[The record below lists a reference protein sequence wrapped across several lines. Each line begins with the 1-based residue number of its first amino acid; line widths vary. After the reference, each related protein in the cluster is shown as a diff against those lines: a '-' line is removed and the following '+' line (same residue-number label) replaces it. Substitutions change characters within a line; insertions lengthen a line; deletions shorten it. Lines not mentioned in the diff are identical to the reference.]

1 MRKLA
6 KGREKNHQRE
16 LEKIIYKGHTG
27 QLFPTDETG
36 KSQFRC
42 LVRAVFS
49 IYNL

>member
-36 KSQFRC
+36 KITIQV
-42 LVRAVFS
+42 LG
-49 IYNL
+49 